1 MKGNDMNLVFGW
13 LWLAISLVATFAGAP
28 EVGRIAVVIAVIN
41 FAEYRI
47 VRAIKESR

>member
-13 LWLAISLVATFAGAP
+13 LWLAISLAATFAGAP
-28 EVGRIAVVIAVIN
+28 EVVRIAVVIAAIN

-47 VRAIKESR
+47 VRAIKENR